1 MNKFFKMFLI
11 TLISITMVSGC
22 GTSADSSE
30 TVEYSEQQ
38 KENEVEETLEETVEE
53 EPIEEIPLEEEE
65 ILPEPELIHK
75 ITVGETYHSYN
86 ENMNA
91 DLFANIFTNID
102 GSISFEGFGYT
113 DGIYDDSLRV
123 DGLFT
128 PVIEGSNEYNSY
140 THSLIMNQENNSFE
154 IFSDESLFFGY
165 FTILTEEPTFD
176 IYNGAPTISNTD
188 ESSDESDSFEIE
200 ETDDDI
206 IYLSVDETPE
216 FFRDINNIGKKFS
229 CLMFYRGTRQGYVGN
244 EEEPVYSLY
253 YKHVNGTSFMA
264 LATGVTGDIFYE
276 EESVRITGT
285 YLGASPDPSYEFL
298 FDLDSI
304 VLEDE

>member
-1 MNKFFKMFLI
+1 MNKFFKMLLI
-11 TLISITMVSGC
+11 TLISIAMVSGC
-22 GTSADSSE
+22 GSSADSSE

-65 ILPEPELIHK
+65 ILPEPELVHK

-86 ENMNA
+86 ENMNM

-113 DGIYDDSLRV
+113 DGIYDDSLST
-123 DGLFT
+123 GCMFT
-128 PVIEGSNEYNSY
+128 PITEGSNEYNSY
-140 THSLIMNQENNSFE
+140 DYSLIMNQEDNSFE
-154 IFSDESLFFGY
+154 IFSDVSLFSGSFA
-165 FTILTEEPTFD
+165 ILSEEPTFD

-188 ESSDESDSFEIE
+188 ESSDEIE

-216 FFRDINNIGKKFS
+216 FFRDTNNIGKKFS
-229 CLMFYRGTRQGYVGN
+229 CLMFYRGTRQGYVGS

>member
-1 MNKFFKMFLI
+1 MNKFFKMFFI

-22 GTSADSSE
+22 GASANSSE
-30 TVEYSEQQ
+30 TVEYSEQEQQ
-38 KENEVEETLEETVEE
+38 KENGVEETLEETVEE

-91 DLFANIFTNID
+91 DLFANISTNID

-140 THSLIMNQENNSFE
+140 THSLIMNQEDNSFE

-176 IYNGAPTISNTD
+176 IYNGAPTISD
-188 ESSDESDSFEIE
+188 A
-200 ETDDDI
+200 DDDI

-216 FFRDINNIGKKFS
+216 FFRDTNNIGKKFS